1 MDKTKQQIKKNI
13 LGAEAMFHA
22 QMASARDYIINER
35 QLGFFPER
43 TGEVKPPPN
52 EDTLNTMKKHPFV
65 LWLHQQTGF
74 SQAQDK
80 IAKAQLA
87 IINPKAI
94 EIVKRYREC
103 LALERLCALHI
114 HFFTDNKNKLAQA
127 VVTEKDRRPILAAM
141 KKLRHVFNKGGG
153 FYFAN
158 GAKQHLLQILLE
170 DLCQSPVN
178 NVYSAKREHGSLL
191 RQVVTTNFAQ
201 ALFRTY
207 IDLTLE
213 QAVNICLDITSV
225 FFSDVMDRRDAERVI
240 HEISDNVREENK
252 FLKKT
257 GIEILFEYGLS
268 L

>member
-1 MDKTKQQIKKNI
+1 M
-13 LGAEAMFHA
+13 
-22 QMASARDYIINER
+22 
-35 QLGFFPER
+35 
-43 TGEVKPPPN
+43 KPAPN

-74 SQAQDK
+74 SQAKDK
-80 IAKAQLA
+80 ITKAQLA

-94 EIVKRYREC
+94 EIVNRYREC
-103 LALERLCALHI
+103 LALERLCALNI
-114 HFFTDNKNKLAQA
+114 HFFTDNKKKLAQA
-127 VVTEKDRRPILAAM
+127 IVTEKDKKPILAAM

-170 DLCQSPVN
+170 DLLQSPID
-178 NVYSAKREHGSLL
+178 NVYSAKRDHQSLL

-207 IDLTLE
+207 IDLTVD
-213 QAVNICLDITSV
+213 QAVNICLDITSI
-225 FFSDVMDRRDAERVI
+225 FFSGVMDKRDAERI
-240 HEISDNVREENK
+240 INEIANNVHEENE

-257 GIEILFEYGLS
+257 GMEILFEYGIL